1 MSSWSEEHRRDLAAR
16 DQRRRDN
23 QRAEDDRRR
32 DNRRKD
38 KEEKRLDKA
47 RDRRERMQR
56 RLARAARR
64 EKALTP
70 GNVYK
75 RGTLLLVGLS
85 AAASLPAQIMHF
97 GEISWTL
104 LSIGPAVEGAA
115 WVLAAGVAYADERG
129 LPAWV
134 RWLLR
139 VLSMSAA
146 MFAANVNHQ
155 FGLSLVGQGL
165 THSQA
170 QTAGL
175 GLAAV
180 TLGGPLFFEVRQ
192 WVLTLSASA
201 VSPKQR
207 KADKAKRKH
216 DKQRA
221 KAFPDVADRAEQLIL
236 AAPFGTLSA
245 EAAWDQAWEQTK
257 GAPRGSTAAW
267 YADQLDAE
275 EDVAAVLEARGHT
288 RDRLAVDAFLAD
300 VFGAGK
306 GDGGPS
312 GTVGSKPKGGPR
324 GGGSEGRISLERKGK
339 RGVRGSSTKT
349 PSRPLAEADLE
360 KVRKLAEVLGGTD
373 RLSVRNVKDA
383 VGGGA
388 TEYLVRLRRAV
399 QSEGSE
405 GDQK

>member
-1 MSSWSEEHRRDLAAR
+1 MSSWSEERRRDLAAA
-16 DQRRRDN
+16 DERRQANR
-23 QRAEDDRRR
+23 QAEDEQQRK
-32 DNRRKD
+32 NRRQD
-38 KEEKRLDKA
+38 REEKRAEQGRKR
-47 RDRRERMQR
+47 RDRIQR
-56 RLARAARR
+56 RQARAAHRA
-64 EKALTP
+64 KTFTP

-139 VLSMSAA
+139 ILSMSAA
-146 MFAANVNHQ
+146 LFAANINYG
-155 FGLSLVGQGL
+155 FGTGLVSQGL
-165 THSQA
+165 TAGQA

-207 KADKAKRKH
+207 AADKA
-216 DKQRA
+216 RA
-221 KAFPDVADRAEQLIL
+221 KHEKDRARKFKDVADRQRELIL

-245 EAAWDQAWEQTK
+245 EAAWDQAWEQLH
-257 GAPRGSTAAW
+257 GARRGVRADW

-275 EDVAAVLEARGHT
+275 AVMALVLEDRGHT
-288 RDRLAVDAFLAD
+288 RERLAVDAWLAD
-300 VFGAGK
+300 VFPREG

-312 GTVGSKPKGGPR
+312 GTIGSKPDGGPR
-324 GGGSEGRISLERKGK
+324 GGSPKGRFSLERKGK
-339 RGVRGSSTKT
+339 QPVRGSSAKT
-349 PSRPLAEADLE
+349 PFKPLDEADLE
-360 KVRKLAEVLGGTD
+360 KVRKLAVALGGTE
-373 RLSVRNVKDA
+373 RLSTRNVKDV

-399 QSEGSE
+399 QEEDS
-405 GDQK
+405 K